1 MSGSIM
7 ARLGGLL
14 CLALAAG
21 FGWFFIWEP
30 LQAAQAGAP
39 EVNFNTKAFVL
50 VPFAAV
56 FGVFFLIF
64 GDSVPYRHVE
74 QQKPTAAGW
83 VLVLAAAAVGGVGFW
98 WFDAK
103 FDELGY
109 AMPGQYPSH
118 QQLTPLPDGRPTF
131 GPTSSAPQAPGLP
144 GKN

>member
-1 MSGSIM
+1 M

-14 CLALAAG
+14 ALAVALG

-30 LQAAQAGAP
+30 LQAAQAHAP
-39 EVNFNTKAFVL
+39 EVQFSTKAFVL

-56 FGVFFLIF
+56 FGVFFVIF
-64 GDSVPYRHVE
+64 GDSVPYRNVE
-74 QQKPTAAGW
+74 KQVPTAAGW
-83 VLVLAAAAVGGVGFW
+83 VLVLIAAVVGGIGFW

-118 QQLTPLPDGRPTF
+118 QQLTPLPIGRPTF
-131 GPTSSAPQAPGLP
+131 GPTSLGRDHSGSP

>member
-1 MSGSIM
+1 MSGSIL

-14 CLALAAG
+14 CLGIAAG

-39 EVNFNTKAFVL
+39 EVRYGIKAFVL

-56 FGVFFLIF
+56 FGLFFLIF
-64 GDSVPYRHVE
+64 GNSVPYRHVE

-83 VLVLAAAAVGGVGFW
+83 ILLLVAAAVGGAGFW
-98 WFDAK
+98 WFQAK
-103 FDELGY
+103 FDALGY
-109 AMPGQYPSH
+109 AAPEQYPSN
-118 QQLTPLPDGRPTF
+118 QQLTPLPDGKPTF
-131 GPTSSAPQAPGLP
+131 GVPEQPSGSP